1 MPTLPS
7 QPRLVV
13 VAGLVWL
20 APDRLLVQRRPAD
33 AAHGAGRLELP
44 GGKVEP
50 GEPPRAALTRE
61 LTEEWGPEARLLTL
75 STVAEV
81 LHHVYP
87 PPGPEVLLVVYHVDA
102 SAWAAAD
109 GSGERW
115 PALVRAAPGAS
126 VHAFDAGALPLDE
139 FLAADRGFVAEIVAG
154 RVRQPEPP
162 VHPVHP
168 GQPGPPGP
176 PGLDIREE
184 H

>member
-1 MPTLPS
+1 MATLPS

-20 APDRLLVQRRPAD
+20 GPDRLLVQRRPAD

-44 GGKVEP
+44 GGKLEP
-50 GEPPRAALTRE
+50 GEAPRAALTRE
-61 LTEEWGPEARLLTL
+61 LTEEWGSAARLLTL

-102 SAWAAAD
+102 SAWAGTD
-109 GSGERW
+109 GEDERW

-126 VHAFDAGALPLDE
+126 VHAFAREALPLDE
-139 FLAADRGFVAEIVAG
+139 FLAADRGFLGEIQAG
-154 RVRQPEPP
+154 RVRC
-162 VHPVHP
+162 P
-168 GQPGPPGP
+168 G
-176 PGLDIREE
+176 R
-184 H
+184 